1 MKKLPT
7 CVVLLTSSI
16 LVGCDKYDL
25 KISQDLQNLQT
36 VEFYTAHEEKA
47 LKVQNECKQIE
58 DEVRKIHD
66 SLPKS
71 ERKEFED
78 YFSNIEKNCN
88 NADRGLHN
96 IAEQKR
102 EQKYAQEQIER
113 EQQEAKE
120 QAEKEARKDEIIK
133 YMKDTY
139 ASYEQL
145 PWQDGLSKILSE
157 TVTSTSHPDS
167 DPAGKFFYDRN
178 KDMSSIDRNMIKKL
192 GNSNIESYIEYGNEL
207 ALDDKNE
214 LALIYSAN
222 QLWQKGLAELKAKN
236 YAELAVDE
244 SYCKKDKRK
253 YSACDVWRQAI
264 SEKRAEIV
272 KNYTLNYDSLKT
284 DYNQCVAQLEDYLK
298 SVNVGKNDTGV
309 PYNILQGIQETEKN
323 IYAKYPCSE
332 TEEALRKL
340 NLNFDHYEKLD

>member
-1 MKKLPT
+1 MQKLPT
-7 CVVLLTSSI
+7 YVVLLTSSI

-25 KISQDLQNLQT
+25 KIPQDLQT
-36 VEFYTAHEEKA
+36 VEFYTANEEKA
-47 LKVQNECKQIE
+47 LKAKKECEQIENEIKQIS
-58 DEVRKIHD
+58 RSI
-66 SLPKS
+66 PKS
-71 ERKEFED
+71 EQQEFDKYLSQSD
-78 YFSNIEKNCN
+78 YSKFRKNCR
-88 NADRGLHN
+88 NAIDGLDN
-96 IAEQKR
+96 IKYQK
-102 EQKYAQEQIER
+102 EKAER

-133 YMKDTY
+133 YIKDAY

-145 PWQDGLSKILSE
+145 PWQEGLSKILSE
-157 TVTSTSHPDS
+157 TATSTNYSDS
-167 DPAGKFFYDRN
+167 AEHFFYERN
-178 KDMSSIDRNMIKKL
+178 KDMSSLDK
-192 GNSNIESYIEYGNEL
+192 NISEVFWKTKGYIEYGDKYNNSLTE
-207 ALDDKNE
+207 DDKKE
-214 LALIYSAN
+214 FALTFSAN
-222 QLWQKGLAELKAKN
+222 QLWQKGLAELKTKN
-236 YAELAVDE
+236 YAELVVDE

-284 DYNQCVAQLEDYLK
+284 DYNQCVVQLEDYLK

-309 PYNILQGIQETEKN
+309 PYNILKGIQETEKN

>member
-25 KISQDLQNLQT
+25 KIPQDLQT
-36 VEFYTAHEEKA
+36 VEFYTENEEKA
-47 LKVQNECKQIE
+47 LKVQKECEQINNEINQIS
-58 DEVRKIHD
+58 RSI
-66 SLPKS
+66 PKS
-71 ERKEFED
+71 EQQEFDKYLSQSD
-78 YFSNIEKNCN
+78 YSKFRKNCK
-88 NADRGLHN
+88 NATEGLRF
-96 IAEQKR
+96 IEIQK
-102 EQKYAQEQIER
+102 EEAER
-113 EQQEAKE
+113 EQQKIKE
-120 QAEKEARKDEIIK
+120 QAEQKARKDEIIK
-133 YMKDTY
+133 YIKDAY

-145 PWQDGLSKILSE
+145 PWQEGLSKILSE
-157 TVTSTSHPDS
+157 TATSTKHSDS
-167 DPAGKFFYDRN
+167 AEHFFYERN
-178 KDMSSIDRNMIKKL
+178 KDMSSLDKDISEVFWKTK
-192 GNSNIESYIEYGNEL
+192 GYIEYGDKYNNSLTE
-207 ALDDKNE
+207 DDKKE
-214 LALIYSAN
+214 FALTFSAN
-222 QLWQKGLAELKAKN
+222 QLWQKGLAELKTKN
-236 YAELAVDE
+236 YAELVVDE

-284 DYNQCVAQLEDYLK
+284 DYNQCVDQLEDYLK

-309 PYNILQGIQETEKN
+309 PYNILKGIQETEKN

-332 TEEALRKL
+332 TEEALQKL